1 MTTDQSAVWLDGKGY
16 TELFVAKAKVKTMKN
31 LLEPKLLMQAFS
43 KVEQQGTPV
52 PTPFGAGFALGALQV
67 ATGHDGYE
75 LFFQACGV
83 TVTLGFH
90 QKYFIDAANE
100 QQVDQFMQVLQQIL
114 QA

>member
-1 MTTDQSAVWLDGKGY
+1 M
-16 TELFVAKAKVKTMKN
+16 MKN

-43 KVEQQGTPV
+43 KVEQQGAPV
-52 PTPFGAGFALGALQV
+52 QTPFGAGFVLGALQV

-90 QKYFIDAANE
+90 QKYFIDAADE
-100 QQVDQFMQVLQQIL
+100 QQVEQFIVVLKQTL
-114 QA
+114 QG